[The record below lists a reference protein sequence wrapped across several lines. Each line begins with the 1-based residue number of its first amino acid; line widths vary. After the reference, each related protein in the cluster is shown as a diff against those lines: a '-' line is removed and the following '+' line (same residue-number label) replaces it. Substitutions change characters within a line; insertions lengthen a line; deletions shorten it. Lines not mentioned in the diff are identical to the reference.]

1 MKTEERLLEQ
11 MLHFT
16 NLQTAYERVVKN
28 KGAVGIDGVEYTELG
43 AYLGKY
49 GKEIKEQ
56 IRNKKYKPQPVKRVE
71 IPKADGGVRNL
82 GIPTVVDR
90 FIQQAIL

>member
-49 GKEIKEQ
+49 GKEIKNRYVTKSINHNQ
-56 IRNKKYKPQPVKRVE
+56 
-71 IPKADGGVRNL
+71 
-82 GIPTVVDR
+82 
-90 FIQQAIL
+90 